1 MSEQLIAPRSL
12 SRRRFMVLTGIAIGA
27 GGLLAACQAAA
38 PAASPAAPPTAV
50 GAAANKAAPVTTGAS
65 ALKCTKLTIIGGN
78 SYVPAQDGEL
88 DALVKQLSADTGM
101 DAKIERFAD
110 AQMDAKVAAVIEAA
124 YASLA
129 VSDPAKKYVYGESGW
144 PAGGRI
150 RPHRTHQN
158 GTAVDF
164 MVPVVD
170 ATGRSVPFPPAYST
184 SSVMASSSIRMLG
197 TRLWPSTSRRS
208 PTIFMPFTKPR
219 SSTASASPG

>member
-1 MSEQLIAPRSL
+1 MRN
-12 SRRRFMVLTGIAIGA
+12 
-27 GGLLAACQAAA
+27 QAAA
-38 PAASPAAPPTAV
+38 ILGVAFLVAWSIR
-50 GAAANKAAPVTTGAS
+50 AS
-65 ALKCTKLTIIGGN
+65 ATESVCYGTPSKGALENGVQIPESGPNFSPYSFLGVALGRT
-78 SYVPAQDGEL
+78 YVH
-88 DALVKQLSADTGM
+88 S
-101 DAKIERFAD
+101 
-110 AQMDAKVAAVIEAA
+110 KVAAVIEAA

-129 VSDPAKKYVYGESGW
+129 VSDPAKKHVYGESGW
-144 PAGGRI
+144 PAGGQI